1 MFWNGSSWV
10 AEGPAAKAVTGPTV
24 TGFGYDFLY
33 DTRTNGNAG
42 LVSAAG
48 RKKAAY
54 FAFKNG

>member
-1 MFWNGSSWV
+1 VLRSRLRCVSTPVGRT
-10 AEGPAAKAVTGPTV
+10 PAV

-42 LVSAAG
+42 LVSTAG

>member
-1 MFWNGSSWV
+1 MYQY
-10 AEGPAAKAVTGPTV
+10 ARRTPTV

-48 RKKAAY
+48 CKKAAS